1 MHRLSSRCHQSLLP
15 AMPQTNMCMKHSS
28 ATHGHP
34 HHRHKRSSSLAPS
47 NLPPPS
53 TPPPLV
59 THCLPQEHLLDNYI
73 LAQHCFT
80 IRNTRACS
88 PSPDSVEAALLNEKR
103 PYMPFS
109 LSFDWHVPHLPLSIS
124 LYHEAAGAPRAITDH
139 RTPLAI
145 VKHLLVSEERAASRC
160 PISMLNS
167 CCHLYDI
174 TTSEMRGLSPQDQ
187 SRHSR

>member
-1 MHRLSSRCHQSLLP
+1 VPLTGIHTI
-15 AMPQTNMCMKHSS
+15 AIK
-28 ATHGHP
+28 GH
-34 HHRHKRSSSLAPS
+34 HHRPLPIS
-47 NLPPPS
+47 PPPS
-53 TPPPLV
+53 TPLPLV

-73 LAQHCFT
+73 LPQHCFT
-80 IRNTRACS
+80 IRNTRARS

-145 VKHLLVSEERAASRC
+145 IKHLLVSEERAASRC